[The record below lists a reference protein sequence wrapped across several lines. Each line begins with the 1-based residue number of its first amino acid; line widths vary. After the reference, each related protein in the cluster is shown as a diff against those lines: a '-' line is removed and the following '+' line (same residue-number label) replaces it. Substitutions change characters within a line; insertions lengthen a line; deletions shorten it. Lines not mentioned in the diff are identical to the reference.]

1 MEISI
6 KDSEQKEEQKQV
18 RLKRTRRR
26 VDPTFGMI
34 IRILVCCALIDILF
48 WSYFHFVKGVSI
60 WEGLQQIRDEV
71 QVKINPPKNNE
82 IQFAGAQ
89 PQKPA
94 KPT

>member
-6 KDSEQKEEQKQV
+6 KNSQNEEKPE
-18 RLKRTRRR
+18 RARPKRPKKRI
-26 VDPTFGMI
+26 DPTFGMI
-34 IRILVCCALIDILF
+34 IRILVCCALIDISF

-71 QVKINPPKNNE
+71 QAKINPPKNNE
-82 IQFAGAQ
+82 IHFAEAQ

>member
-6 KDSEQKEEQKQV
+6 KNSEQKEEQGQD
-18 RLKRTRRR
+18 RSKRPRRR
-26 VDPTFGMI
+26 VDPTSGMI
-34 IRILVCCALIDILF
+34 IRILVCCALIDIPF
-48 WSYFHFVKGVSI
+48 WSYFHFVKGVSM

-71 QVKINPPKNNE
+71 QAKINPTKNSA

-89 PQKPA
+89 AQEPA